1 MFAPESPLGTPER
14 LVSLPPHRILIAS
27 DAHVLIISSLVLDA
41 GLGEILTTAA
51 KLDWLLDHGARVL
64 RPETRRSSLLTIYK
78 HAEVHFEPLG
88 VVAALVSWN
97 YRALYLCLYLPDLV

>member
-1 MFAPESPLGTPER
+1 MFAPASPLGTPER
-14 LVSLPPHRILIAS
+14 LVSWPARVHRVLFAFGVY
-27 DAHVLIISSLVLDA
+27 VLIISSSVLDA

-51 KLDWLLDHGARVL
+51 KLDWLLDHGSRVL
-64 RPETRRSSLLTIYK
+64 RPETRHSSLLTIYK

-97 YRALYLCLYLPDLV
+97 YREL